1 MRRALALAAVALA
14 AFVLAA
20 PATSATP
27 TEQKLQ
33 RQVRVLQRQVK
44 TLQKQVHVLQ
54 AQMKTANKRLACVSK
69 AASITSYGVPSSNEG
84 YLYQRPTATPSQFP
98 TTALDFTLQG
108 DKADALVAVVDPKC
122 VTSTAATASHVARRA
137 QHHVVLVRLNRNW

>member
-1 MRRALALAAVALA
+1 MKKYAVLL
-14 AFVLAA
+14 AFVILAFSVPLA
-20 PATSATP
+20 QSSTTGTP
-27 TEQKLQ
+27 QRLAKLEK
-33 RQVRVLQRQVK
+33 QVRVLQS
-44 TLQKQVHVLQ
+44 
-54 AQMKTANKRLACVSK
+54 QMKSANKRLACVSK

>member
-1 MRRALALAAVALA
+1 MKKYAVLL
-14 AFVLAA
+14 AFVILAFSVPLA
-20 PATSATP
+20 QSSTTGTP
-27 TEQKLQ
+27 QRLAKLEK
-33 RQVRVLQRQVK
+33 QVRVLQS
-44 TLQKQVHVLQ
+44 
-54 AQMKTANKRLACVSK
+54 QMKSANKRLACVSK

-137 QHHVVLVRLNRNW
+137 QHHVVLVRLNRSW

>member
-1 MRRALALAAVALA
+1 MKKYGLLVAIVVLSFSVPLALGARYVQSGTPQRLA
-14 AFVLAA
+14 AL
-20 PATSATP
+20 
-27 TEQKLQ
+27 EKK
-33 RQVRVLQRQVK
+33 VRI
-44 TLQKQVHVLQ
+44 LQ
-54 AQMKTANKRLACVSK
+54 ASVATIKLRLACVSK

-122 VTSTAATASHVARRA
+122 VTTTASASALQRKSG
-137 QHHVVLVRLNRNW
+137 QHRVPLVRLNGNW

>member
-1 MRRALALAAVALA
+1 MKKYAVLL
-14 AFVLAA
+14 AFVILAFSVPLA
-20 PATSATP
+20 QSSTTGTP
-27 TEQKLQ
+27 QRLAKLEK
-33 RQVRVLQRQVK
+33 QVRVLQS
-44 TLQKQVHVLQ
+44 
-54 AQMKTANKRLACVSK
+54 QMKSANKRLACVSK

-122 VTSTAATASHVARRA
+122 VTSTAATASLGTRRA

>member
-1 MRRALALAAVALA
+1 MKKYAVLL
-14 AFVLAA
+14 AFVILAFSVPLA
-20 PATSATP
+20 QSSTTGTP
-27 TEQKLQ
+27 QRLAKLEK
-33 RQVRVLQRQVK
+33 QVRVLQS
-44 TLQKQVHVLQ
+44 
-54 AQMKTANKRLACVSK
+54 QMKSANKRLACVSK

-122 VTSTAATASHVARRA
+122 VTSTAATASRVARRA

>member
-1 MRRALALAAVALA
+1 MKKYAVLL
-14 AFVLAA
+14 AFVILAFSVPLA
-20 PATSATP
+20 QSSTTGTP
-27 TEQKLQ
+27 QRLAKLEK
-33 RQVRVLQRQVK
+33 QVRVLQS
-44 TLQKQVHVLQ
+44 
-54 AQMKTANKRLACVSK
+54 QMKSANKRLGCVSK